1 MAPQNSTLLH
11 ENFESSSELGRFSP
25 IFPLNEKR
33 RNDEVLRQSK
43 SIVTTKEVQME
54 VNFRQ
59 FKIISKYLQLL
70 LF

>member
-25 IFPLNEKR
+25 ILPLDEYS
-33 RNDEVLRQSK
+33 RNDNGLRQIITSTSSK
-43 SIVTTKEVQME
+43 ELCIEVCMIDDE
-54 VNFRQ
+54 
-59 FKIISKYLQLL
+59 KA

>member
-33 RNDEVLRQSK
+33 RNDEVLRQRK
-43 SIVTTKEVQME
+43 SISSKELHIE
-54 VNFRQ
+54 VR
-59 FKIISKYLQLL
+59 
-70 LF
+70 